1 MFGEEKRAGNPSVGS
16 LSKRIISKLIVLV
29 AVMFF
34 LIVSVSGLIS
44 MVSLESV
51 TKDKMQTLA
60 YENVFLI
67 RNQIENSY
75 GQALGFANSLRNI
88 SALPPSEQRDA
99 IDNALKGFLLGDEN
113 FTTVF
118 AYFEQNAIAD
128 ANGEPYS
135 VHKRDIA
142 YEAIA
147 YFNEDGTEVEYEKHE
162 DAFDNFDKEY
172 YKYIKSSGQAYVM
185 EPYVY
190 QLKGKDIMMI
200 SIIAPMYDADGEFLG
215 VAGCDVALADMQTQQ
230 YARIGYETIHMV
242 LLSEDNTILLDTNN
256 ASLVGK
262 TAKEAGYDQ
271 MAEDVERLNSM
282 EGGPNVNS
290 VSVMNSST
298 INYSTGK
305 KGIAVTVPMKLASGN
320 KWSLR
325 IAINRGE
332 FDKALLTDVAKLMI
346 AVIFFGIVLLCTIYQ
361 IIKKHLA
368 PVQEILDGASK
379 LEAGD
384 LEINIAVDTN
394 DELGRMA
401 KALNHISTTMVN
413 YVDDISRQLSQMAS
427 NDMDVAIRHNYIGD
441 FIPIQKSIEKITA
454 SLNNTLRQIKLSAD
468 EVSSDSISVSSGAQA
483 LSQGARE
490 QADAIEEL
498 ASSIENLS
506 KDITANADDAEKMSR
521 NAAKVSERIEQ
532 GSEDMDKLIKAMSE
546 IQEASAGIEKII
558 KAIEDIADETNL
570 LSLNAS
576 IEAARAGEAGKG
588 FAVVANQIRNLAVK
602 SSDSVNQTAELIGRS
617 LAAVENGVQIA
628 GETAS
633 SLSAVVEGAKEITGS
648 VRKISSASQN
658 QKMVLQEVVRSVDL
672 IEGVVRSN
680 TATAEESALTSEE
693 LSKQSKRLH
702 ELVNQ
707 FKLKGM

>member
-200 SIIAPMYDADGEFLG
+200 SIIAPMYDADGQFLG

-242 LLSEDNTILLDTNN
+242 LLSEDNTILLDTDNG
-256 ASLVGK
+256 SLVGK

-290 VSVMNSST
+290 VSVMNGST

-401 KALNHISTTMVN
+401 KALNHISATMVN

-427 NDMDVAIRHNYIGD
+427 NDMDVAIRHSYIGD

>member
-1 MFGEEKRAGNPSVGS
+1 MSGEEKSAGNPFVGS

-242 LLSEDNTILLDTNN
+242 LLSEDNTILLDTDNG
-256 ASLVGK
+256 SLVGK

-290 VSVMNSST
+290 VSVMNGST

-401 KALNHISTTMVN
+401 KALNHISATMVN

-427 NDMDVAIRHNYIGD
+427 NDMDVAIRHSYIGD